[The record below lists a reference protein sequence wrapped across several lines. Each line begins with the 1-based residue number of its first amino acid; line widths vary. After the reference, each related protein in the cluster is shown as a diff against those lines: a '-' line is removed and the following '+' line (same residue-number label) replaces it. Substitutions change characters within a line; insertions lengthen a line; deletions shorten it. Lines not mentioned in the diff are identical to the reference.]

1 MSGGTLKLKAG
12 DAEDLEVISAR
23 LQDAVGRLKDFVWL
37 PRERRFAVLLNR
49 FRWEET
55 KGQNSKDKGTR
66 VQAALRFD
74 GVSKVQSQ
82 NVKLGAPEA
91 VVSLLAIRFTPLG
104 GDDPGGVVELT
115 LAGGGA
121 FRLTVECIDAELAD
135 LTRPWTARAKPDHKD
150 QA

>member
-1 MSGGTLKLKAG
+1 MSGALKLKAG

-37 PRERRFAVLLNR
+37 PKERRFAVLVNR
-49 FRWEET
+49 FRWEA
-55 KGQNSKDKGTR
+55 KGPASR

-91 VVSLLAIRFTPLG
+91 VVSLLAIRFTQGEEPS
-104 GDDPGGVVELT
+104 GVIELT

-150 QA
+150 RA

>member
-1 MSGGTLKLKAG
+1 MTGTLKLKAA

-37 PRERRFAVLLNR
+37 PKERRFAVLLNR
-49 FRWEET
+49 FRWEEAR
-55 KGQNSKDKGTR
+55 GPGTR

-74 GVSKVQSQ
+74 GVLKVQSQ

-91 VVSLLAIRFTPLG
+91 VVSLLAIGFMPKG

-121 FRLTVECIDAELAD
+121 FRLTVECIDAELTD
-135 LTRPWTARAKPDHKD
+135 LTRPWTAQAKPRHEDR
-150 QA
+150 A

>member
-1 MSGGTLKLKAG
+1 MSGTLKLKAG

-37 PRERRFAVLLNR
+37 PKERRFAALVNR
-49 FRWEET
+49 FRWEDA
-55 KGQNSKDKGTR
+55 KGQNSKATGTR

-74 GVSKVQSQ
+74 GVLKVQSQ
-82 NVKLGAPEA
+82 YLKRGAPDA
-91 VVSLLAIRFTPLG
+91 IISLLAIRFTPAG
-104 GDDPGGVVELT
+104 GDDPGGVIELT

-121 FRLTVECIDAELAD
+121 FRLSVECIDAELAD
-135 LTRPWTARAKPDHKD
+135 LTRPWTAQARPRHED

>member
-1 MSGGTLKLKAG
+1 MSGTFKLKAG

-55 KGQNSKDKGTR
+55 KGPGTR

>member
-1 MSGGTLKLKAG
+1 MSGTLKLKAG
-12 DAEDLEVISAR
+12 DAEDLEVMSAR

-37 PRERRFAVLLNR
+37 PKEQRFAVLLNR

-55 KGQNSKDKGTR
+55 KGPGTR

-104 GDDPGGVVELT
+104 GDNPGGVVELT

>member
-1 MSGGTLKLKAG
+1 MSGVLKLKAG

-37 PRERRFAVLLNR
+37 PKERRFAVLLNR

-55 KGQNSKDKGTR
+55 KGQNPKDRGTR
-66 VQAALRFD
+66 VRTALRFD
-74 GVSKVQSQ
+74 GVAKVQSQ

-91 VVSLLAIRFTPLG
+91 VVALLAIRFTPG
-104 GDDPGGVVELT
+104 EVPGGVVELT

-121 FRLTVECIDAELAD
+121 FRLSVECIDAELAD

-150 QA
+150 PA

>member
-1 MSGGTLKLKAG
+1 MKGALKLKAG

-23 LQDAVGRLKDFVWL
+23 LQDAVGRLNDFVWL

-49 FRWEET
+49 FRWEEV
-55 KGQNSKDKGTR
+55 KGQNPKDKGSR

-74 GVSKVQSQ
+74 GVSRVQTQ

-91 VVSLLAIRFTPLG
+91 VVSLLAIRFTPKG
-104 GDDPGGVVELT
+104 GDDPGGMVELT

-121 FRLTVECIDAELAD
+121 FRLAVECIDAELAD
-135 LTRPWTARAKPDHKD
+135 LTRPWTARARPAHEDR
-150 QA
+150 A

>member
-1 MSGGTLKLKAG
+1 MSGALKLKAG

-37 PRERRFAVLLNR
+37 PKERRFALLLNR
-49 FRWEET
+49 FRWEA
-55 KGQNSKDKGTR
+55 KGPASR

-74 GVSKVQSQ
+74 SVSKVQSQ

-91 VVSLLAIRFTPLG
+91 VVSLLTIRFTPG
-104 GDDPGGVVELT
+104 EDPGGVVELT

-121 FRLTVECIDAELAD
+121 FRLAVECIDAELAD
-135 LTRPWTARAKPDHKD
+135 LTGPWTARAKPAHKD

>member
-1 MSGGTLKLKAG
+1 MSGNLKLKAA
-12 DAEDLEVISAR
+12 DAEDLEIVSAR
-23 LQDAVGRLKDFVWL
+23 VQDAVGRLKNFVWL
-37 PRERRFAVLLNR
+37 PKERRFAMLLNR
-49 FRWEET
+49 FRWEDAR
-55 KGQNSKDKGTR
+55 GNGTR

-74 GVSKVQSQ
+74 CVSKVQSQ

-91 VVSLLAIRFTPLG
+91 VVALLAIRFTSAG
-104 GDDPGGVVELT
+104 GDDPGGVIELI

-150 QA
+150 RS

>member
-1 MSGGTLKLKAG
+1 MSGALKLKAG

-37 PRERRFAVLLNR
+37 PKERRFAVLLNR
-49 FRWEET
+49 FRWEAR
-55 KGQNSKDKGTR
+55 GPASR

-91 VVSLLAIRFTPLG
+91 VVSLLAIRFTPG
-104 GDDPGGVVELT
+104 EEPGGMVELT

-121 FRLTVECIDAELAD
+121 FRLSVECIDAELAD